1 VAIQFAR
8 ARYIARSSGGSA
20 VRSAAYN
27 AREAITAERT
37 GELYYFKHRDAP
49 EHHDVLLPE
58 GADARF
64 AASAVLWNAA
74 EAAEKRKDAQV
85 AREIVLALP
94 ADQDLSNEDRIALA
108 HSFAAQHF
116 VAKGLAVQLDVHAPH
131 DGAEESE
138 RANWHAHLLITTR
151 RLEGERFSAKKA
163 RDLDP
168 EVRRAGGRAVVADGE
183 AWGALWRD
191 HQNRYFQA
199 HGLDCQVD
207 PIATHAGQHI
217 GPVRMRRAET
227 GIAERA
233 ELLRQANEAAARD
246 PAQVLA
252 TLTRHTATFTERD
265 LDRHLAK
272 HLPAPELQAVKA
284 QVLERQD
291 LVPLHDRETGEA
303 AGRFTTRAVRAQEQ
317 ATLRDGEKLARQHR
331 PRVTE
336 AAARL
341 ALMGRTLRPDQQ
353 AAFDHALAGT
363 GLTLIEGRA
372 GTGKSFTLAAIR
384 DAHARDGRRVIGL
397 APTNAV
403 AQDLARDGFTE
414 AGTVHAALFA
424 LKTGRAA
431 WDRKTVVIVDEA
443 AMLDARIT
451 GELLAEARKAG
462 AKLILAGD
470 DRQLASIER
479 GGLFTELTQRHG
491 AAEIAT
497 VTRQR
502 VDWQRQAAHD
512 LAEGRFAQAVAAFDR
527 AGAITWTN
535 DQAAA
540 RQALVAAW
548 SRDTAAAPD
557 ARRFVFA
564 YTNRDVDALN
574 MELRQVR
581 RTQGALSGPD
591 VPLDTKHGA
600 ADFAIGDRV
609 QFTDT
614 DKRRHIY
621 NGNVGTITGLDA
633 RTGQL
638 TATLDSGR
646 VVAWS
651 ADDFQGFRHGYAG
664 TIYKGQGKTLDH
676 TYLYHTHHWRAAAS
690 YVALTRQRDS
700 AQVFVARETARDAGQ
715 LAWQMARG
723 EVKAASV
730 AWATREEIA
739 PARTIREAPSA
750 PSHAARRAHQQDQA
764 AAYWRDR
771 GEASRAEP
779 EDRLRAKVRDAL
791 ARRERQASQDA
802 TVPAQPGERPQ
813 DMLRRE
819 LMALDRDGLRA
830 AAQADVVNQAFI
842 YRPMT
847 VHDVARQMDPAYAAA
862 ADRAEQLRKQAA
874 EVAKSVAH
882 YEGVLQSNQEVGD
895 RRWQEMGF
903 LRQVAHKT
911 GARRDHWLSVNE
923 DREQWAAVELAKL
936 DPRRAY
942 LAQQLPTAEKAEA
955 MAFARIEPAATVEL
969 EKRQIRGAAARE
981 IQQERQEQE
990 REEHARK
997 QQQERLS
1004 RGRDRGFGLER

>member
-49 EHHDVLLPE
+49 EHHEVLLPE

-94 ADQDLSNEDRIALA
+94 ADNGISIEDRVELTR
-108 HSFAAQHF
+108 SFAEQHF

-191 HQNRYFQA
+191 HQNQYFQG
-199 HGLDCQVD
+199 HGLDCRVD
-207 PIATHAGQHI
+207 PTATHPGQHI

-252 TLTRHTATFTERD
+252 TLTRHTATFAERD

-272 HLPAPELQAVKA
+272 HIPAVSERVAVKA
-284 QVLERQD
+284 QVLERQE

-317 ATLRDGEKLARQHR
+317 AALREGEKLARQHR
-331 PRVTE
+331 PRISE

-353 AAFDHALAGT
+353 AAFDHAIVGT
-363 GLTLIEGRA
+363 GLALIEGRA

-384 DAHARDGRRVIGL
+384 DAHDGRRVIGL

-451 GELLAEARKAG
+451 GELLAEARKSG

-491 AAEIAT
+491 AAEITA

-512 LAEGRFAQAVAAFDR
+512 LAEGRFAQAVAAFDQ

-535 DQAAA
+535 DQADA

-557 ARRFVFA
+557 AKRFVFA

-574 MELRQVR
+574 AELRQVR
-581 RTQGALSGPD
+581 RDRGALSGPD
-591 VPLDTKHGA
+591 VPFETKHGV
-600 ADFAIGDRV
+600 ADFAIGDRM

-614 DKRRHIY
+614 DKRLRIY

-633 RTGQL
+633 RTSQL
-638 TATLDSGR
+638 TATLDGGR
-646 VVAWS
+646 VVSWS

-715 LAWQMARG
+715 LAWQMVRG

-730 AWATREEIA
+730 AWATREEVA
-739 PARTIREAPSA
+739 VRTAREQASEPL
-750 PSHAARRAHQQDQA
+750 HAARRAQQQDQA
-764 AAYWRDR
+764 EAYWRDR
-771 GEASRAEP
+771 AAAARAEP
-779 EDRLRAKVRDAL
+779 DDRLKAKVRDAL
-791 ARRERQASQDA
+791 ARRERQEPQDA
-802 TVPAQPGERPQ
+802 AAPAQPGERPQ
-813 DMLRRE
+813 DVLRRE
-819 LMALDRDGLRA
+819 LMALDRDELRA
-830 AAQADVVNQAFI
+830 AARADIVNPGFMR
-842 YRPMT
+842 RPLT
-847 VHDVARQMDPAYAAA
+847 AQDVARQMDPAYALA
-862 ADRAEQLRKQAA
+862 ADRAERLRKQTA

-882 YEGVLQSNQEVGD
+882 YEGVLQSNQEAGD

-911 GARRDHWLSVNE
+911 GARRDHWLSLNE
-923 DREQWAAVELAKL
+923 DREQWAREELAKL
-936 DPRRAY
+936 DPRRVD
-942 LAQQLPTAEKAEA
+942 LAQQLPAAEKAETL
-955 MAFARIEPAATVEL
+955 AFVRIEPAASAEL
-969 EKRQIRGAAARE
+969 QQRQARGAAARE
-981 IQQERQEQE
+981 IVQERREQE
-990 REEHARK
+990 REEQARE